1 MTFAEKLLRLRRREG
16 LSQEALADALGVSRQ
31 AVSRWEQGTALPDG
45 AKLLPCA
52 KYFGVSVD
60 WLLDEAR
67 GWEDQAEQPSAG
79 APASGDRK
87 WYLAGGIVTG
97 AGALG
102 LVVMGIL
109 SAVFP
114 AVVSEAPIG
123 ADWVHVYT
131 GLAGFL
137 KLHSVEW
144 LFALWAAAA
153 LAGLWLLA
161 QPALRRREGVAARFS
176 RRYAAGVAAALYGV
190 GQTAWY
196 VQLGKTRDLPL
207 LALFLAAAAYCAV
220 RLFLCFGGEADP
232 GRRRAGRIVALL
244 YTAAQGVILL
254 LTAEAGFGLAALV
267 LHIGVHFLCVG
278 VMTGWRPGGRKS

>member
-45 AKLLPCA
+45 ARLLPCA
-52 KYFGVSVD
+52 RYFGVSAD

-67 GWEDQAEQPSAG
+67 GWKDQAEQPSAG

-87 WYLAGGIVTG
+87 WYLAGGLVTG

-109 SAVFP
+109 SAAFP

-144 LFALWAAAA
+144 LFALWAAIRASTT
-153 LAGLWLLA
+153 LSTFP
-161 QPALRRREGVAARFS
+161 PAR
-176 RRYAAGVAAALYGV
+176 
-190 GQTAWY
+190 
-196 VQLGKTRDLPL
+196 
-207 LALFLAAAAYCAV
+207 
-220 RLFLCFGGEADP
+220 
-232 GRRRAGRIVALL
+232 
-244 YTAAQGVILL
+244 
-254 LTAEAGFGLAALV
+254 
-267 LHIGVHFLCVG
+267 
-278 VMTGWRPGGRKS
+278 

>member
-45 AKLLPCA
+45 ARLLPCA
-52 KYFGVSVD
+52 RYFGVSAD

-67 GWEDQAEQPSAG
+67 GWEDQAEQPFAG

-87 WYLAGGIVTG
+87 WYLAGGLVTG

-109 SAVFP
+109 SAAYP
-114 AVVSEAPIG
+114 AVVSEAPAG
-123 ADWVHVYT
+123 VDWAHVYT

-137 KLHSVEW
+137 KRHSVEW

-161 QPALRRREGVAARFS
+161 QPALRRREGIAARFS

-220 RLFLCFGGEADP
+220 RLFLCFGGEPDP

-244 YTAAQGVILL
+244 YTVAQGIVLL
-254 LTAEAGFGLAALV
+254 LTAEAGFGLVALV
-267 LHIGVHFLCVG
+267 LQVGIYLLCTGVLTGG
-278 VMTGWRPGGRKS
+278 VLPRRN